1 MDKFEQEFIIKARK
15 PIMDGNNV
23 LYGLHLVVTTSIE
36 TRKPLDL
43 NEKLWG
49 LFIDKDYRP
58 NELSPLLF
66 VEMPDSQ
73 LILLN
78 KEETKNIKRD
88 MKFYKDIQ
96 IDDKEQLEMQE
107 FITDNDLV
115 RIQQDEFYK
124 ILNNDLH
131 FIHEENL
138 PCKSYMNI
146 PQ

>member
-107 FITDNDLV
+107 FITDNELV

-131 FIHEENL
+131 FIHEENS
-138 PCKSYMNI
+138 PCKSYMNKS
-146 PQ
+146 Q

>member
-138 PCKSYMNI
+138 PCKSYMNK
-146 PQ
+146 P